1 MLLKVLKILVLQFT
15 ERNTNNEKGLIFDLD
30 GVLTDTAKY
39 HYLAWKKLADELGYY
54 FDEEINE
61 LLKGVSRINSF
72 EIILEKNNATQKFS
86 AKEKEDLANK
96 KNEYYKEMIEQLT
109 PNDILDGIIPFIT
122 EARNNGVKCAVA
134 SISKNASRVLELLKI
149 SDMFDYIADAA
160 LVKKP
165 KPDPEIF
172 ITCANA
178 LGFSADEC
186 IGVED
191 AQAGIE
197 SIKSAGMLAVGIN
210 VTVTSVTPDVVLKS
224 TSELNFK
231 EIYKL
236 CK

>member
-1 MLLKVLKILVLQFT
+1 MCLKA
-15 ERNTNNEKGLIFDLD
+15 LIFDLD

-54 FDEEINE
+54 FDEDINE

-72 EIILEKNNATQKFS
+72 EIILEKNNATNKFTDL
-86 AKEKEDLANK
+86 EKETLANK

-109 PNDILDGIIPFIT
+109 PNDILDGIVPFIN
-122 EARNNGVKCAVA
+122 EARSNGVKCAVA

-160 LVKKP
+160 LVKNP

-172 ITCANA
+172 LTCAEQ
-178 LGFSADEC
+178 LGFKPSEC
-186 IGVED
+186 VGIED

-197 SIKSAGMLAVGIN
+197 SIHAAGMLSVGIN
-210 VTVTSVTPDVVLKS
+210 VTITSIMPDIVLKS
-224 TSELNFK
+224 TSELDFK
-231 EIYKL
+231 EISEKF
-236 CK
+236 

>member
-1 MLLKVLKILVLQFT
+1 MSLKA
-15 ERNTNNEKGLIFDLD
+15 LIFDLD

-39 HYLAWKKLADELGYY
+39 HYLAWKKLANELGFY

-72 EIILEKNNATQKFS
+72 EIILQKNNATDKFS
-86 AKEKEDLANK
+86 PEEKENLANK

-109 PNDILDGIIPFIT
+109 PNDILDGILPFIT
-122 EARNNGVKCAVA
+122 EARNSGVKCAVA
-134 SISKNASRVLELLKI
+134 SISKNAQRVLELLKI

-172 ITCANA
+172 LTCAKA
-178 LGFSADEC
+178 LGFKPNEC
-186 IGVED
+186 IGIED

-197 SIKSAGMLAVGIN
+197 SIHSAGMLSVGIN
-210 VTVTSVTPDVVLKS
+210 VTVTSIKPDIMLES

-231 EIYKL
+231 EIVKFI
-236 CK
+236 

>member
-1 MLLKVLKILVLQFT
+1 MCLKA
-15 ERNTNNEKGLIFDLD
+15 LIFDLD

-72 EIILEKNNATQKFS
+72 EIILEKNNATNKFTDL
-86 AKEKEDLANK
+86 EKETLANK

-109 PNDILDGIIPFIT
+109 PNDILEGIVPFIN
-122 EARNNGVKCAVA
+122 EARSNGVKCAVA

-160 LVKKP
+160 LVKNP

-172 ITCANA
+172 LTCAEQ
-178 LGFSADEC
+178 LGFKPSEC
-186 IGVED
+186 VGIED

-197 SIKSAGMLAVGIN
+197 SIHAAGMLSVGIN
-210 VTVTSVTPDVVLKS
+210 VTITSIMPDIVLKS
-224 TSELNFK
+224 TSELDFK
-231 EIYKL
+231 QISEKF
-236 CK
+236 

>member
-1 MLLKVLKILVLQFT
+1 MSLKA
-15 ERNTNNEKGLIFDLD
+15 LIFDLD

-39 HYLAWKKLADELGYY
+39 HYLAWKKLANELGFY

-72 EIILEKNNATQKFS
+72 EIILQKNNATDKFS
-86 AKEKEDLANK
+86 PEEKENLANK

-109 PNDILDGIIPFIT
+109 PNDILDGILPFIT
-122 EARNNGVKCAVA
+122 EARNSGVKCAVA
-134 SISKNASRVLELLKI
+134 SISKNAQRVLELLKI

-172 ITCANA
+172 LTCAKA
-178 LGFSADEC
+178 LGFKPNEC
-186 IGVED
+186 IGIED

-197 SIKSAGMLAVGIN
+197 SIHGAGMLSVGIN
-210 VTVTSVTPDVVLKS
+210 VTVTSIKPDIMLES

-231 EIYKL
+231 EIVKFI
-236 CK
+236 

>member
-1 MLLKVLKILVLQFT
+1 MCLKA
-15 ERNTNNEKGLIFDLD
+15 LIFDLD

-54 FDEEINE
+54 FDEDINE

-72 EIILEKNNATQKFS
+72 EIILEKNNATNKFTDL
-86 AKEKEDLANK
+86 EKETLANK

-109 PNDILDGIIPFIT
+109 PNDILEGIVPFIN
-122 EARNNGVKCAVA
+122 EARSNGVKCAVA

-160 LVKKP
+160 LVKNP

-172 ITCANA
+172 LTCAEQ
-178 LGFSADEC
+178 LGFKPSEC
-186 IGVED
+186 VGIED

-197 SIKSAGMLAVGIN
+197 SIHAAGMLSVGIN
-210 VTVTSVTPDVVLKS
+210 VTIISIMPDIVLKS
-224 TSELNFK
+224 TSELDFK
-231 EIYKL
+231 EISKNF
-236 CK
+236 KS